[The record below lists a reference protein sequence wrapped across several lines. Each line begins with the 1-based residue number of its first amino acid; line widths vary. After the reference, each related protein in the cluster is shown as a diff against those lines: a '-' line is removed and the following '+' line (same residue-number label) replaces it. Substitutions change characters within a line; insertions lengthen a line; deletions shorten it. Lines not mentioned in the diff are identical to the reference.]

1 MTNLARAACAA
12 GVMDG
17 CMVATGVAAIATG
30 CCRGGVCSAPDG
42 KSGDTYKAQN
52 TMLIYIPDVRNF

>member
-17 CMVATGVAAIATG
+17 CTVATGVAAIATG
-30 CCRGGVCSAPDG
+30 CCRVGVCSAPDD
-42 KSGDTYKAQN
+42 KSGDTCKTQN
-52 TMLIYIPDVRNF
+52 TMLMYVA